1 MHAQH
6 TSQVSGGL
14 SLTCAKRSLRS
25 AAIVVL
31 KSDAHTSLTSLGQW
45 RNDKSRAVAQVLKPV
60 LSLVL
65 EHVKLN
71 IKLFEIK
78 FIIPSLFWS
87 FQLARSNRLDNF
99 RQIFKF
105 KLHLDFPL
113 EVSLLKN
120 LLSYQSLQE
129 ISLEHVDRDQR
140 YRILSDETIN
150 RLSEHLAQDLCFLD
164 HSRFYIR

>member
-6 TSQVSGGL
+6 TSQVSRGL
-14 SLTCAKRSLRS
+14 CLTCAKRSLRS

-31 KSDAHTSLTSLGQW
+31 KSDAHTSLAPLGQW
-45 RNDKSRAVAQVLKPV
+45 RNDKSRAVAQVLEPI

-65 EHVKLN
+65 KHVELD
-71 IKLFEIK
+71 IKLFKIK

-120 LLSYQSLQE
+120 LLGDQSLQE
-129 ISLEHVDRDQR
+129 ISLEHVDRDQS
-140 YRILSDETIN
+140 YRVLSDETIN
-150 RLSEHLAQDLCFLD
+150 RLSKHLAQDLCFLH
-164 HSRFYIR
+164 HS